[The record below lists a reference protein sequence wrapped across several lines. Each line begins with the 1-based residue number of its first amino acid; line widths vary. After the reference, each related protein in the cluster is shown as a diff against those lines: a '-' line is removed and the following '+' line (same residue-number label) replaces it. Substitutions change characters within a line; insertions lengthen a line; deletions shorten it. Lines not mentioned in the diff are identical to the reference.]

1 MLRLALD
8 TKLLEIQA
16 DSRKSRHPGELSPH
30 SPNSFSTDP
39 LNQSSNR
46 LSTTS
51 LSKCAAVT
59 GKLEVRLMGC
69 QDLLEEVPGRS
80 KSRDSGSPADLKAFM
95 KKGVT
100 GRSSSKSY
108 SIKDDTS
115 SKYIHS

>member
-1 MLRLALD
+1 MD
-8 TKLLEIQA
+8 TKLLEMQPDA
-16 DSRKSRHPGELSPH
+16 RKSKELRQELELTLRSPY
-30 SPNSFSTDP
+30 SPFSYESP
-39 LNQSSNR
+39 SSR

-80 KSRDSGSPADLKAFM
+80 KSKDSGSPADLKSFM
-95 KKGVT
+95 KGVT

-108 SIKDDTS
+108 SIKDETS
-115 SKYIHS
+115 SK